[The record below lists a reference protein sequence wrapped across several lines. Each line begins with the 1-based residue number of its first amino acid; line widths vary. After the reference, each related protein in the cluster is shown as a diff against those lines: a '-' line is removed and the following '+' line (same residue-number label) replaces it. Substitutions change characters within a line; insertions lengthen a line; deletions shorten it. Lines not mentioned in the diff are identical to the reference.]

1 MNKALFLDRDGIV
14 NHFIKKMS
22 KSYGKIIDDSPF
34 VVEEL
39 KFVEGIK
46 DLVNSAKQKGYKII
60 ILTNQPSFL
69 KENLPLQDYEKIT
82 TKICKELSLERAD
95 IFECLHKE
103 GFSLPC
109 ECRKPKPGLFYMAKG
124 MHNLDLK
131 NSIMIGDSFSD
142 IQAAKSAEIELTIY
156 LRRKNREEQFG
167 NFEDE
172 EKMNS
177 EGPIADHIFDN
188 LAEIVDF
195 IKSL

>member
-1 MNKALFLDRDGIV
+1 MDKALFLDRDGVI
-14 NHFIKKMS
+14 NHLIKKMS

-34 VVEEL
+34 VVSEV

-95 IFECLHKE
+95 VFECFHKE

-124 MHNLDLK
+124 LHNLDLK
-131 NSIMIGDSFSD
+131 NSIIVGDSFSD
-142 IQAAKSAEIELTIY
+142 IKAAKSAEIGISIY
-156 LRRKNREEQFG
+156 LRRKNSEEQFG

-177 EGPIADHIFDN
+177 EGLIADYIFDN
-188 LAEIVDF
+188 LAEITDF
-195 IKSL
+195 IKHL